1 MCESIDIFTSD
12 SPPPSAPPAR
22 AMLLRAGLFCAH
34 TDGCLFSGGGV
45 APFLA
50 VVYVACL

>member
-12 SPPPSAPPAR
+12 SPPPLPRPQEPCSCGRGFFVPIL
-22 AMLLRAGLFCAH
+22 MG
-34 TDGCLFSGGGV
+34 DSFSGGV

-50 VVYVACL
+50 VVYVAYL